1 MASPEVERPPL
12 TSPSHHVARGY
23 PRTQPHLNTSG
34 DKRKSLNFRYNR
46 YLKQTKQQCTGSTS
60 QQSTSFSRRASS
72 GTTSSSNNFPV
83 RKRSYSFS
91 AEGHCK
97 SVTSVTPA
105 KRWKRSKDAKKFLLG
120 GNIRDPLNLSSLSD
134 EKVSKEANAVT
145 PEYSPIPT
153 PKHRKAEY
161 KIEVL
166 IPKNISDPLNLMQD
180 DNDEDYDASFNKKK
194 SRPRKRI
201 HNHRR
206 GGESPKGT
214 EVKKVRFEEQNS
226 SFEEI
231 KETDLPKVE
240 TGHKPAVE
248 EVVKVS
254 EDDVKIEQKTQVT
267 TKQEKVQKQPKFQ
280 YGNYSRYY
288 GYRLEGSDPRLSF
301 FNPNWFADNDVLDI
315 GCNVGEV
322 TMAIAR
328 DMWPKSILGID
339 IDPSLISKARKMVNQ
354 YANRKVPSAM
364 ATPNPEVEPVTR
376 KEQLF
381 PQSLPMI
388 FGPLDPTQPT
398 PTMPQQPQVQLTPT
412 MHNTSLFPH
421 NIKFLCDNYVLEEDE
436 LLEFAQPEFDTI
448 LCLSTTK
455 WIHLNFGDDGL
466 KRAFKRM
473 FAQLRQKGMLI
484 IEPQALASYSKKA
497 KKINQVTKDNFKNM
511 KLMPNQFV
519 EYLLNEVGFT
529 GGEVI
534 AVPEHS
540 ALGFRRPIHV
550 FKKP

>member
-34 DKRKSLNFRYNR
+34 DKRKSLSFRYNR

-497 KKINQVTKDNFKNM
+497 KKN
-511 KLMPNQFV
+511 
-519 EYLLNEVGFT
+519 
-529 GGEVI
+529 
-534 AVPEHS
+534 
-540 ALGFRRPIHV
+540 
-550 FKKP
+550 